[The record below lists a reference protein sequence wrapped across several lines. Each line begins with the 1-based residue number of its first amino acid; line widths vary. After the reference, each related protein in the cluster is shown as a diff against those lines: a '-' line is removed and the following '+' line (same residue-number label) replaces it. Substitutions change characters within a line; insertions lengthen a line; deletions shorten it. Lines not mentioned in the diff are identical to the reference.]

1 MTERRWSEPF
11 ITMLEALRMPSQFQA
26 GRRLFRAGH
35 VQYLSIS
42 SSLATALVRDDDD
55 QTYRTRVAVR
65 TFRPADWRAIERV
78 LAGRAIHAARL
89 LSGQLPEDLDQILAS
104 FGLDLFPQELDEIA
118 MDCQCPG
125 WQVPCRHLA
134 ATCYAMAESFDGD
147 PFTILAWRGRGRD
160 DLLRRL
166 RALRAAPDRTADSP
180 AAPTTVAGFWTAGP
194 RLAPDSD
201 VDGFAPHRPDAVL
214 DQLEPLDLTAGRYQ
228 VTDLLRTAYR
238 AIADAPQTN

>member
-1 MTERRWSEPF
+1 MTERRWSAPF
-11 ITMLEALRMPSQFQA
+11 ITMLEALRVPSQFQA

-42 SSLATALVRDDDD
+42 SSLAAALVRDDD

-65 TFRPADWRAIERV
+65 AYRPADWKAIERV

-104 FGLDLFPQELDEIA
+104 FGLDLFPQDLDEIA
-118 MDCQCPG
+118 MDCPCPS

-134 ATCYAMAESFDGD
+134 ATCYAMAESFDTD

-166 RALRAAPDRTADSP
+166 RSLREAHRPTADAP
-180 AAPTTVAGFWTAGP
+180 APPATVAGFWTAGP
-194 RLAPDSD
+194 RLAPDTD
-201 VDGFAPHRPDAVL
+201 VVGSAPPRPDAVL

-238 AIADAPQTN
+238 AIAGAPPAD

>member
-11 ITMLEALRMPSQFQA
+11 ITMLEALRMPTQFQA

-42 SSLATALVRDDDD
+42 SSLAAALVRDDDD

-118 MDCQCPG
+118 LDCPCPS

-134 ATCYAMAESFDGD
+134 ATCYAMAESFDTD

-160 DLLRRL
+160 DLLQRL
-166 RALRAAPDRTADSP
+166 RTLRAVPGPSAEAPVEP
-180 AAPTTVAGFWTAGP
+180 ATVAGFWTAGP
-194 RLAPDSD
+194 RLAPDPG
-201 VDGFAPHRPDAVL
+201 VDGVARPRPDAVL
-214 DQLEPLDLTAGRYQ
+214 DQLEPLDLTVGRYQ

-238 AIADAPQTN
+238 EIAEAPAD